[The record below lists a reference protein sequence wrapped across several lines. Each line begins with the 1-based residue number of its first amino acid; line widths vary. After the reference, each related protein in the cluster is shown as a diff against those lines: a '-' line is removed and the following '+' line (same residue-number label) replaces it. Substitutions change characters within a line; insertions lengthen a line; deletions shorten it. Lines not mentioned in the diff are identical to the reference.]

1 MDEFVDQLSAAIEA
15 QAIARARV
23 SVDAALA
30 GQPVG
35 RGNGRL
41 RAAVVGI
48 AASSF
53 GARPRKKPPIQLCP
67 VPGCKE
73 RAAPIFGMVCA
84 AHKDVPKTKI
94 RKYREDR
101 RAGKVSARGSG
112 ARAGKGSARKK
123 AARPLAK
130 AKPARASGGVKSPKN
145 GKTSKPAQTA
155 KAAKA
160 TKTTKATKAAKAKS
174 SSSQVEVVQTPA
186 KVRAGAAATSMK
198 PKRPSPPREAAPAVS
213 TAPPPAAPA
222 QA

>member
-160 TKTTKATKAAKAKS
+160 TKATRAAKAKS